1 MTGSQAGALGDSPK
15 QILSDE
21 GTEVSYVGGPV
32 YGRAA
37 AVEPE
42 GLAILGEHLAFFPR
56 QGVVQKKG
64 SRLPC
69 AHGGQ
74 EGCASLLHGQTKNF
88 RANI

>member
-1 MTGSQAGALGDSPK
+1 MPGLQTGALGYSPK

-21 GTEVSYVGGPV
+21 GTEVSYVSGPV
-32 YGRAA
+32 NGRTA

-64 SRLPC
+64 PRLLC
-69 AHGGQ
+69 AHGGK